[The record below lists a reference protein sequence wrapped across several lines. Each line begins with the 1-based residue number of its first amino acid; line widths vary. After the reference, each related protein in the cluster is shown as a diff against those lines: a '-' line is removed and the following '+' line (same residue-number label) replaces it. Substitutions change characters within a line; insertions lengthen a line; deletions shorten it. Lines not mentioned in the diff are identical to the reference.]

1 MEAITNHER
10 LTARAAPRTQNFG
23 IKIKVRGI
31 LQARPTRS
39 AFARTLIFPMLAR
52 LLKSSW
58 RIKLITRKGIL
69 IRSISPENAN
79 FSPKKPTARYR
90 ANIKKYTLVQIAKT
104 LKYVR
109 KKVYKL

>member
-23 IKIKVRGI
+23 IKANVRGI

-39 AFARTLIFPMLAR
+39 AFARTFIFPILAR

-58 RIKLITRKGIL
+58 RIKLIMRNGIL
-69 IRSISPENAN
+69 MRNISPENAN
-79 FSPKKPTARYR
+79 FSPKKLTARSLE
-90 ANIKKYTLVQIAKT
+90 NMKK
-104 LKYVR
+104 
-109 KKVYKL
+109 